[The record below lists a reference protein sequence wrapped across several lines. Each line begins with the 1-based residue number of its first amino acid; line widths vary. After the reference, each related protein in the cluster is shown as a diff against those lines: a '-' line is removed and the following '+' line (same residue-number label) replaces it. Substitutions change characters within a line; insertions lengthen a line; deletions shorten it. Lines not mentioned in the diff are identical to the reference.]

1 MLAWGLCSHE
11 TLSKDS
17 IQIDVLLT
25 EALQRL
31 SLRDAVN
38 EISILTGMQKKQV
51 YHNALAII
59 NSDTQ
64 N

>member
-1 MLAWGLCSHE
+1 MVSGETSE
-11 TLSKDS
+11 TLSKES
-17 IQIDVLLT
+17 IQNDVLLT

-59 NSDTQ
+59 NSNTQ